1 MKIFI
6 LTLLV
11 SLSAAAASVKVYV
24 SLSPAGDF
32 VAETESVVGN
42 AVVGDNGAVEATN
55 IRVPVKSLKSGINLR
70 DQHMINKYLE
80 ADKYP
85 DVILKI
91 AKGAGGKGEA
101 VLVIKGKEGK
111 VNGTYGTSATS
122 LKAEFSLKLPDF
134 GITDISYKG
143 IGVEDEVKVVA
154 IVPLVKKSAAAVAPA
169 AKPVAKPAVMPPK
182 KK

>member
-1 MKIFI
+1 MKIFFI
-6 LTLLV
+6 ASLL
-11 SLSAAAASVKVYV
+11 SLSVHAASVKVFV

-32 VAETESVVGN
+32 IAETETVSGS
-42 AVVGDNGAVEATN
+42 AVVGDNGAVEASN
-55 IRVPVKSLKSGINLR
+55 IRVPVKTLKSGINLR

-85 DVILKI
+85 EVILKI
-91 AKGAGGKGEA
+91 GKGSAGKGEA
-101 VLVIKGKEGK
+101 ILVIKGKEGK
-111 VNGTYGTSATS
+111 VAGTYGTSANA
-122 LKAEFSLKLPDF
+122 LKAEFNLKISDF

-143 IGVEDEVKVVA
+143 VGVEDEVKVVA
-154 IVPLVKKSAAAVAPA
+154 VVPLVKKSAAAA